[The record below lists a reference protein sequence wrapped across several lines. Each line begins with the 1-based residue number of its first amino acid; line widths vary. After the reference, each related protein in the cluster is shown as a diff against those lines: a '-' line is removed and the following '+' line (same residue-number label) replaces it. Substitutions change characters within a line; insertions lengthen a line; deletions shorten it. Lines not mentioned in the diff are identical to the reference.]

1 MTWPSIRRTLSRGGI
16 AAAGTAGVAAL
27 AVMVGS
33 GGASAGSTLKATYP
47 VKGSTFLRAPDFTL
61 ALGPGTLAASVNL
74 TTGAITA
81 NLKLPDATGSFK
93 QEGVIPVTA
102 TTQFI
107 DDGPTR
113 GRLNLNTG
121 AVRTT
126 SKITLRI
133 VNLKVSGADVPVGSS
148 CQTSAPVEVA
158 VTSQS
163 GFNPL
168 KGGKLAG
175 TYTIP
180 KFAHCELATPL
191 INLTLPGPGN
201 TIALTLGKAKVA
213 S

>member
-148 CQTSAPVEVA
+148 CQTSAPVKVA
-158 VTSQS
+158 VTSHS

-180 KFAHCELATPL
+180 KFAHCAWQPR
-191 INLTLPGPGN
+191 
-201 TIALTLGKAKVA
+201 
-213 S
+213 